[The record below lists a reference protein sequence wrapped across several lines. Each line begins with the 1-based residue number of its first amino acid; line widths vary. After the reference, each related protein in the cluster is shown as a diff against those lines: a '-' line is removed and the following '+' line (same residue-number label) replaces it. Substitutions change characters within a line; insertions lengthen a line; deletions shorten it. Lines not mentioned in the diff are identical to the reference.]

1 MARGS
6 VDRATEAAIDWLVVM
21 RSGEATPAEAL
32 AFERWLQGDAR
43 HRETWQQLAG
53 PVDRL
58 FGSARGAGQRSP
70 GQAGAIATALHDS
83 ARRATQ
89 RRQVLRGALAFGGV
103 AAGAAVFADRSWP
116 LQDLVADLR
125 TGTGERRGFALA
137 DGSRLLLNARSACDA
152 QDSAGQRGL
161 RLRGGEAIAQV
172 LPGARPFVLR
182 NAHGQA
188 RSASDTA
195 AQMLVRQGPQR
206 SLAAAIEGPLQL
218 TAANGLQRLLA
229 PGQAAWFG
237 PEGIEPAAVQA
248 ASAASWQRGRLEVH
262 DRPLGEVIAALQA
275 YRRGLVRISPAAA
288 ALRVYGS
295 YPLDD
300 TDRALAAIGQTL
312 PVAVHLHSGG
322 WLVRIDLA

>member
-1 MARGS
+1 MRMARAA
-6 VDRATEAAIDWLVVM
+6 VDTATEAAIDWLVVM
-21 RSGEATPAEAL
+21 RSGEATPADAR
-32 AFERWLQGDAR
+32 AFDRWLQGDAR
-43 HRETWQQLAG
+43 HRQAWQQLAG

-58 FGSARGAGQRSP
+58 FGSARSP
-70 GQAGAIATALHDS
+70 GQADAIGTALHDS
-83 ARRATQ
+83 ARRAAH

-103 AAGAAVFADRSWP
+103 AAGAGLLADRSWP

-125 TGTGERRGFALA
+125 TGTGERRAFALA
-137 DGSRLLLNARSACDA
+137 DGSRLLLNARSACDV
-152 QDSAGQRGL
+152 QDIAGQRGV
-161 RLRGGEAIAQV
+161 RLRGGEALAQV
-172 LPGARPFVLR
+172 LPDTRPFMLR
-182 NAHGQA
+182 GVHGQA
-188 RSASDTA
+188 RTA
-195 AQMLVRQGPQR
+195 AGSAAQVLVRHGVQR

-218 TAANGLQRLLA
+218 TAGNSLQRLLA

-237 PEGIEPAAVQA
+237 PEGIEPTAVPA

-262 DRPLGEVIAALQA
+262 DRPLGEVVAALQA
-275 YRRGLVRISPAAA
+275 YRRGLIRIAPAAA